1 MKVIISKCMMF
12 LLMFSICSMSVNG
25 VPNTK
30 EPVLEKLQAQQQ
42 HFRGEEH
49 NPDYDHEAFLGQE
62 AEEFDNLTQEESQRR
77 LSVIVDKIDKN
88 NDGYVTQE
96 ELKDW
101 IKFTQTR
108 YIMNDVHSQWDNHKN
123 LENDKLSWAIYR
135 KDTYGFM
142 SGHFERSEDDEA
154 KEAHKSDDSYTYA
167 KMILRDKR
175 RWAAADVDGDGLLSK
190 EEFISFLHPEESVHM
205 KDIVVYE
212 TMDDMDKDKDNKISM
227 DEYIADLF
235 PGVEP
240 NEEPN
245 FIKSEIE
252 QFKTY
257 RDKDGDGFLDIG
269 EIKDWI
275 LPDNFDH
282 AEAESRHLVYE
293 SDSDADGKLTK
304 EEILA
309 KYDLFVGSQATDFG
323 EAIMKHD
330 EL

>member
-1 MKVIISKCMMF
+1 MKGLFESSVLFIIFAIYST
-12 LLMFSICSMSVNG
+12 SVKGASNH
-25 VPNTK
+25 K
-30 EPVLEKLQAQQQ
+30 DPVLDKLQTQQQ

-49 NPDYDHEAFLGQE
+49 NPNYDHEAFLGQE

-77 LSVIVDKIDKN
+77 LGLIVDKIDKN

-101 IKFTQTR
+101 IKFTQNR
-108 YIMNDVHSQWDNHKN
+108 YIMNDVHSQWDNHKVP
-123 LENDKLSWAIYR
+123 DDGKLAWSLYR

-142 SGHFERSEDDEA
+142 TDE
-154 KEAHKSDDSYTYA
+154 EASDAQKSDDSYTYA
-167 KMILRDKR
+167 KMIIRDKR
-175 RWAAADVDGDGLLSK
+175 RWAAADLDSDGLLSK
-190 EEFISFLHPEESVHM
+190 KEFVSFLHPEESVHM

-212 TMDDMDKDKDNKISM
+212 TMDDMDTDKDNKISM

-235 PGVEP
+235 PGLGTSD
-240 NEEPN
+240 EPN
-245 FIKSEIE
+245 FIISEKE

-257 RDKDGDGFLDIG
+257 RDKDGDGYLDIG

>member
-1 MKVIISKCMMF
+1 MKDIFELLTVIVTISVG
-12 LLMFSICSMSVNG
+12 STSVDGN
-25 VPNTK
+25 PNAK
-30 EPVLEKLQAQQQ
+30 DSVVEKLQTQQQ

-49 NPDYDHEAFLGQE
+49 NPNYDHEAFLGQE

-77 LSVIVDKIDKN
+77 LGLIVDKIDKN
-88 NDGYVTQE
+88 KDGYVTQE

-101 IKFTQTR
+101 IKFTQNR
-108 YIMNDVHSQWDNHKN
+108 YIMNDVYSQWNNHKAQA
-123 LENDKLSWAIYR
+123 DGKLSWSVYR

-142 SGHFERSEDDEA
+142 TDE
-154 KEAHKSDDSYTYA
+154 EANDAQKSDDSYTYA
-167 KMILRDKR
+167 KMILRDKK
-175 RWAAADVDGDGLLSK
+175 RWAAADVDSDGLLSK
-190 EEFISFLHPEESVHM
+190 EEFVSFLHPEESVHM

-212 TMDDMDKDKDNKISM
+212 TMDDMDTDKDNKISM

-245 FIKSEIE
+245 FIISEKE

-257 RDKDGDGFLDIG
+257 RDKDGDGYLDI
-269 EIKDWI
+269 EEVKDWI

>member
-1 MKVIISKCMMF
+1 MKLIFKFMV
-12 LLMFSICSMSVNG
+12 LVLMFCIYSMSVNG

-123 LENDKLSWAIYR
+123 LENEKLSWAIYR

-142 SGHFERSEDDEA
+142 SDDEA

-175 RWAAADVDGDGLLSK
+175 RWAAADVDSDGLLSK

-269 EIKDWI
+269 EVKDWI